1 MSYTNG
7 NRRRRSPAIYSS
19 MGAVEPSG
27 WSTSGGVARPKN
39 SSTSAVFSDL
49 QKQANRLAA
58 IYGITRI
65 GVDGQIGPATMSLV
79 KAVGSRLFYTPA
91 AAMSSV
97 DDVAAS
103 ADVTAAVYKARADNL
118 GAPISAGT
126 PTPGTATGG
135 STQISLPSNFPS
147 SFPPASSPNTGIVP
161 PASSS
166 GPGILPPMLTSGF
179 PGGETGLIIAAG
191 ALGIMFFQSRN
202 KRKGKGRK
210 AMKKP
215 WRGAKRKRSRR

>member
-1 MSYTNG
+1 MSYTN
-7 NRRRRSPAIYSS
+7 NHRRSPAIYSS
-19 MGAVEPSG
+19 MGAVESSG

-39 SSTSAVFSDL
+39 SSVSSVFADL
-49 QKQANRLAA
+49 QRQANRLAA

-65 GVDGQIGPATMSLV
+65 GVDGVIGPATMSLV

-91 AAMSSV
+91 AAMSNV

-147 SFPPASSPNTGIVP
+147 SFPSSPANPNTGIVP
-161 PASSS
+161 PPSN

-179 PGGETGLIIAAG
+179 PGGETGLLIAAG
-191 ALGIMFFQSRN
+191 ALGIMFFQSRQN
-202 KRKGKGRK
+202 KKRKGRN
-210 AMKKP
+210 AMRKP
-215 WRGAKRKRSRR
+215 WRGAKRRRGRR